1 MLRDIVVFE
10 RQSEEGTFELD
21 FRLLRGAL
29 PAGACPL
36 AIADRHGFA
45 VSEGQGFLAQ
55 EVACFAEEQSGYRS
69 EIYQERLRVELTE
82 KELEAA
88 VRAAIEAQPDL
99 RPNEVLDAL
108 DYDANG
114 SLGLSGPFAVKI
126 SEEAFQAAQRAL
138 RALGRAA

>member
-1 MLRDIVVFE
+1 MLRDIVVYE
-10 RQSEEGTFELD
+10 IEQNGHFELD

-29 PAGACPL
+29 PGGACPL

-55 EVACFAEEQSGYRS
+55 EVANFAEEQSGYRS
-69 EIYQERLRVELTE
+69 EIYQERLRMELTE

-108 DYDANG
+108 DYDADG
-114 SLGLSGPFAVKI
+114 SLGLAGPFAVKI
-126 SEEAFQAAQRAL
+126 SEGAFHAAQRAL
-138 RALGRAA
+138 RALGRTA